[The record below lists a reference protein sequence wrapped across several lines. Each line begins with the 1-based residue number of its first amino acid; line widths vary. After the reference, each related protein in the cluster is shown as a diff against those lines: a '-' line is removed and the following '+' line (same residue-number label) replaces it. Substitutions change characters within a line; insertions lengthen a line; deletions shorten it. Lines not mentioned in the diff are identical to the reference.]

1 MKKSFIF
8 LLMLLSAGCQ
18 HGAANYAAA
27 SQEPVSTAEAIG
39 MQGGNF
45 VVVTPTYTP
54 GKPLSDYAADLAL
67 QLAMSLSYQL
77 HSRAIAI
84 TSLVEFDATLDSP
97 SALGNQLS
105 EHLYYQL
112 QRLGL
117 SVSDIKLAQQ
127 VQITPVGDFALSR
140 SKDLDTEQQL
150 NYVLTGTLLRDKAG
164 VVVNVRVIQR
174 NSKAVVATAQVYI
187 PSFIVA
193 APAGIQEPYKSRLTE
208 QFSAP

>member
-18 HGAANYAAA
+18 HGATNYMAANSA
-27 SQEPVSTAEAIG
+27 SDAKAEAIG
-39 MQGGNF
+39 VQGGNF
-45 VVVTPTYTP
+45 VAVAPAYTP

-67 QLAMSLSYQL
+67 QLAISMPYQL
-77 HSRAIAI
+77 HSKAIAI
-84 TSLVEFDATLDSP
+84 TSLVEFDATLNSP
-97 SALGNQLS
+97 NALGNQLS

-127 VQITPVGDFALSR
+127 VNITPVGDFALSR
-140 SKDLDTEQQL
+140 STGLDTEQKL
-150 NYVLTGTLLRDKAG
+150 HYVLTGTLLRDNAG
-164 VVVNVRVIQR
+164 VVVNVRVIHR

-187 PSFIVA
+187 PGFIVA
-193 APAGIQEPYKSRLTE
+193 APAGIEPAT
-208 QFSAP
+208 AP

>member
-1 MKKSFIF
+1 M
-8 LLMLLSAGCQ
+8 LSAK
-18 HGAANYAAA
+18 
-27 SQEPVSTAEAIG
+27 TI
-39 MQGGNF
+39 
-45 VVVTPTYTP
+45 
-54 GKPLSDYAADLAL
+54 
-67 QLAMSLSYQL
+67 
-77 HSRAIAI
+77 
-84 TSLVEFDATLDSP
+84 SLVKSTVPLLENAGVAVTNYFYNRMFTVNPELKNIFNMSNQLNGKQQFALFSAVASYAKHIDNP

-105 EHLYYQL
+105 EHLYHQL

-140 SKDLDTEQQL
+140 SRGLDTEQQL

-193 APAGIQEPYKSRLTE
+193 APG
-208 QFSAP
+208 

>member
-1 MKKSFIF
+1 MKKIFIF

-18 HGAANYAAA
+18 HHAANYVVTSQASDDTAAA
-27 SQEPVSTAEAIG
+27 IA

-45 VVVTPTYTP
+45 VAVAPTYTP

-67 QLAMSLSYQL
+67 QLAMSMPYPL

-127 VQITPVGDFALSR
+127 VQITPEGDFALSR
-140 SKDLDTEQQL
+140 SRNLDTEQKL

-164 VVVNVRVIQR
+164 VVVNVRVVQR
-174 NSKAVVATAQVYI
+174 NGKAVVATAQVYI
-187 PSFIVA
+187 PSFVVA
-193 APAGIQEPYKSRLTE
+193 APTGIEPVT
-208 QFSAP
+208 AP